1 MFNKKY
7 PVFLFCFILVGLMLP
22 RAGFAQGIELKDV
35 LKIRL
40 VERWG
45 GMSIAEK
52 NFEIVNTRGVW
63 KNYRTKLV
71 KDWDPSTKGT
81 FKDSSRV
88 FVSDIST
95 DLLKKMLSAINI
107 PDTTVVDA
115 HYNLSIDSLIKYT
128 DTVHPNLT
136 SKQKADFVEAVRN
149 KDNIHQ
155 ALVSLSPAF
164 IDDYKGY
171 YAISITTRNK
181 ETFNIRAQKWAYP
194 CYLPWQYNNSK
205 NYNPI
210 IQNILFDIIGG
221 KDEIDKHQ
229 QYLSLNID
237 KYIYRKFLETRFNWE
252 LFQTENPESY
262 RILNNTVTP
271 VDFVV
276 LRPVPDHI
284 PDFRESYIL
293 HSSRLPAYVNIYWNF
308 SKTDTGNMRCFKR
321 YEDTLAILFN
331 QKSFLFDYMKNIKDG
346 HLSVI
351 KYSQGG
357 MEEAKKIMYN
367 NIKKYFA
374 SIEFYDPAHMHFF
387 RVFGENGNLQHWIV
401 FGDKA
406 LVLADYTGELKD
418 GDTTEF
424 KGITPDPNAA
434 GPHKNL
440 KGLCLVFD
448 ATGKR
453 LGGTTDR
460 AFIGWPF

>member
-1 MFNKKY
+1 MFIKKY

-45 GMSIAEK
+45 GASIAG
-52 NFEIVNTRGVW
+52 NSFEIINKNGTW
-63 KNYRTKLV
+63 KSYRTKVV
-71 KDWDPSTKGT
+71 KGWDSRNKGPYQDSTV
-81 FKDSSRV
+81 V
-88 FVSDIST
+88 FIKNISPKIIEE
-95 DLLKKMLSAINI
+95 LLYILAN
-107 PDTTVVDA
+107 PDTGRVMA
-115 HYNLSIDSLIKYT
+115 HYKLNNDSLKKYT
-128 DTVHPNLT
+128 DTIHPSLT
-136 SKQKADFVEAVRN
+136 TQQKDEFINALQNKNNIREALA
-149 KDNIHQ
+149 KTIFILKGDN
-155 ALVSLSPAF
+155 AR
-164 IDDYKGY
+164 YE
-171 YAISITTRNK
+171 ISISTRTHK
-181 ETFNIRAQKWAYP
+181 THTASTWKDGFLS
-194 CYLPWQYNNSK
+194 YLPWLYSGVY
-205 NYNPI
+205 NYNPR
-210 IQNILFDIIGG
+210 IQDIFFELDGDT
-221 KDEIDKHQ
+221 KAAAEETERF
-229 QYLSLNID
+229 YVNID
-237 KYIYRKFLETRFNWE
+237 KFVYRKYFETQFNWE
-252 LFQTENPESY
+252 LFQAENPESY

-276 LRPVPDHI
+276 LRPVPGHI

-406 LVLADYTGELKD
+406 VVLADYTGELKD